1 LKKIYPEIHF
11 VVYDT
16 SKGGKKKMV
25 IEKE

>member
-1 LKKIYPEIHF
+1 MYPEFHF

-16 SKGGKKKMV
+16 SEKGKRKMV